1 MFRFFFYFLISLS
14 LLLVFFSAC
23 SESPEVVG
31 KVGGEKITLYE
42 FKEALQQK
50 YRDKKINEISFE
62 EKKKALLEQLEKQVK
77 IVKAKEL
84 ELQKKPEYLEYMEI
98 RQNRIIAS
106 KLPDIL
112 ITDKYITEEMIQAY
126 YRLQMAKPRVVLV
139 SLGYQDSKYLKAPRS
154 LEETMKVANNLL
166 KKIHDGAN
174 LMNLAEQY
182 SDDENNRK
190 MRGIYDPYSP
200 GVFDPQLDIE
210 LSNARENQLIGPIQ
224 TSRGIFIAQIL
235 SMNSVE
241 SALPAGTEKDR
252 IKWQIFN
259 KFYRQ
264 DGDQL
269 YKELTE
275 KFKTDLGWEISESGI
290 SQFLEAVQA
299 WSQGPQ
305 PNDRSFSEEQRSIY
319 LGKIGENT
327 IIAGSFIDE
336 FQGTFSANYNR
347 FNNPVD
353 MKKVLADYID
363 RYLSWLIMA
372 KKHEVQKLPD
382 VRYQINKIEEG
393 KLVELLDK
401 YEIQEKSTPTSE
413 EITAYFEANTD
424 KYLEPRKIK
433 VWEIAIKDK
442 NLAAKVHKMAVQS
455 PGKFEELAQQYT
467 EKANMKSRKGDLGYQ
482 NINSPRSVIK
492 AAFSAGENRIIGPL
506 EENNFYYIIKTGD
519 IKPERQ
525 KTLAEVEAVV
535 KTAVQKEKQEK
546 LRKQMME
553 DLQKEYVFW
562 INETLLRK
570 LS

>member
-1 MFRFFFYFLISLS
+1 MFKFLFHFLISLS
-14 LLLVFFSAC
+14 FLLVFFTAC

-31 KVGGEKITLYE
+31 KVGGEKIKLDE
-42 FKEALQQK
+42 FKEVLQQK
-50 YRDKKINEISFE
+50 YRDKKMNEISFE
-62 EKKKALLEQLEKQVK
+62 EKKKALLEQLESRIKV
-77 IVKAKEL
+77 VKAKEL
-84 ELQKKPEYLEYMEI
+84 ELQKKPEYLEYTEI

-112 ITDKYITEEMIQAY
+112 ITDKFITEEMIQAY
-126 YRLQMAKPRVVLV
+126 YKLQMAKPRVILV

-154 LEETMKVANNLL
+154 LEETMKVANNLI
-166 KKIHDGAN
+166 KKARDGAN
-174 LMNLAEQY
+174 LINLAEQY
-182 SDDENNRK
+182 SDDENSRK
-190 MRGIYDPYSP
+190 MRGIYDPFSP

-210 LSNARENQLIGPIQ
+210 LSKAKENRLIGPIQ
-224 TSRGIFIAQIL
+224 TPRGIFIAQIL
-235 SMNSVE
+235 SMNPVQTS
-241 SALPAGTEKDR
+241 LPDGTEKDR

-290 SQFLEAVQA
+290 DQFLAAVQV

-305 PNDRSFSEEQRSIY
+305 PNDKSFSEEQRSIY

-327 IIAGSFIDE
+327 ITVGSFIEE
-336 FQGTFSANYNR
+336 FQGSFSANYIR
-347 FNNPVD
+347 FNNPVE

-382 VRYQINKIEEG
+382 VRYQIKKIEES

-413 EITAYFEANTD
+413 EIAAYFEANKS

-433 VWEIAIKDK
+433 VWEIAIKDQ
-442 NLAAKVHKMAVQS
+442 NLAAKVYKMAEQS
-455 PGKFEELAQQYT
+455 PGKFEDLAQQYT

-482 NINSPRSVIK
+482 NVNSPRSVIK
-492 AAFSAGENRIIGPL
+492 AALAAGENRIIGPL

-519 IKPERQ
+519 IQPERQ
-525 KTLAEVEAVV
+525 KTLAEVEGVV
-535 KTAVQKEKQEK
+535 KSAVQKEKQEN
-546 LRKQMME
+546 LRKQMMK